1 MSRYRKREELEAM
14 LQECKTKQELE
25 DVLFRYTDGDYNLA
39 VNEGDN
45 YYYVHK
51 FIIFKNNPKIY
62 ESIIKTNV
70 QYEEDGTSVKKKIG
84 DLTLTEM
91 TVICKKQEIDGCH
104 YCNSCPLVD
113 VCNEP
118 LNTID
123 CELDQEIEVEE

>member
-1 MSRYRKREELEAM
+1 MSKSLKREELEAR

-25 DVLFRYTDGDYNLA
+25 DVLFRYTDGNYNLM
-39 VNEGDN
+39 VNENDN
-45 YYYVHK
+45 YYYAHK

-70 QYEEDGTSVKKKIG
+70 KYEEDKKNKRKIG
-84 DLTLTEM
+84 DLTLNEM
-91 TVICKKQEIDGCH
+91 TIICKKQEIDGCH

-123 CELDQEIEVEE
+123 CELDQEVEVEE